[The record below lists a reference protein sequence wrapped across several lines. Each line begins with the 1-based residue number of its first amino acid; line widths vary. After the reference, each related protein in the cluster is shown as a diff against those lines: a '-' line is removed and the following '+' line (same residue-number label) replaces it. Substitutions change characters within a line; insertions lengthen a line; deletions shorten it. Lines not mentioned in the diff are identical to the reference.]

1 MPHDKR
7 RLADRA
13 LKARG
18 DICHGLIDLFRL
30 SGIAWLALMT
40 VLVLSL
46 KMASEGQYNMEAKL
60 LSIFE
65 RAISSIPKWLLIL
78 WNQDNMH
85 EYMSMLLD
93 CSTVLQ
99 NQSVQPEL
107 RLCYWLHASL
117 TSITKTMMIKHIHYI
132 ESTLIWETAGDL
144 FIDKCVHETK
154 NVFSSIFFLQDP
166 MWLIKASHRHCY
178 RLEPAF
184 PWFTDSPPKKNRS
197 LVLSSWTLQHIWMK
211 IA

>member
-1 MPHDKR
+1 
-7 RLADRA
+7 
-13 LKARG
+13 
-18 DICHGLIDLFRL
+18 
-30 SGIAWLALMT
+30 
-40 VLVLSL
+40 
-46 KMASEGQYNMEAKL
+46 MASEGQYNMEAKL

-117 TSITKTMMIKHIHYI
+117 TSITETMMIKHIHYI

-154 NVFSSIFFLQDP
+154 NVFGSFFFFETPCDWSKLRIAIP
-166 MWLIKASHRHCY
+166 IAWNPLS
-178 RLEPAF
+178 P
-184 PWFTDSPPKKNRS
+184 DSPIHPKKNRS
-197 LVLSSWTLQHIWMK
+197 LVLSSWTLQHIWIN